1 MVLLSYFA
9 IFFAKVLE
17 VSLATV
23 RMVLI
28 TRGEKF
34 WGSLIGFAEV
44 VIWLYLI
51 GSIISNVIEDPIK
64 VVFYSLGFSLGNYVG
79 AIIEERLALGLITLN
94 IIASREQGDAIA
106 AMLREKQV
114 GVTTIDG
121 EGKIEHKKMLI
132 VHLKRKRKNE
142 IVSLIEE
149 SSYNCVV
156 SINDTKVVYGGYGL
170 RK

>member
-1 MVLLSYFA
+1 MLSYFA

>member
-1 MVLLSYFA
+1 MLSYFA
-9 IFFAKVLE
+9 IFFAKILE

-23 RMVLI
+23 RTVLI

-34 WGSLIGFAEV
+34 WGSVIGFVEV

-51 GSIISNVIEDPIK
+51 GAIISNVTEDPIK
-64 VVFYSLGFSLGNYVG
+64 VIFYSLGFSLGNYVG
-79 AIIEERLALGLITLN
+79 SMIEEKLALGLITLN
-94 IIASREQGDAIA
+94 IIASKEQGDAIA
-106 AMLREKQV
+106 SMLREKQV
-114 GVTTIDG
+114 GVTTMDG

-142 IVSLIEE
+142 ILSLLEE